1 MNEQHEIL
9 EGKKTSLET
18 TKKFRDKT
26 FRALREHSDT
36 LETQSIL
43 PRQVISD
50 TDDTYVQVTASE
62 DTICAHVEN
71 LKKTTN
77 KVERCLEE
85 RQHLLDTKKKILDTK
100 RHLSKKKWVEI
111 EYQYQNAMDELESA
125 LTQQNEEKVGG
136 DTKTSPYFDGRSG

>member
-9 EGKKTSLET
+9 EDTKTSLET
-18 TKKFRDKT
+18 TKKFREKT
-26 FRALREHSDT
+26 FRALREHSAT

-43 PRQVISD
+43 ARQLISD

-77 KVERCLEE
+77 KVKRCLEE
-85 RQHLLDTKKKILDTK
+85 RQHLLDIKKKKMDTK
-100 RHLSKKKWVEI
+100 RHLSKKWVEI
-111 EYQYQNAMDELESA
+111 EYQYQNAMDELEST